1 MAVTKTVLKNTNQET
16 VVKVAGTD
24 AAVTIDLQTDCLA
37 STQALD
43 GATQTVNI
51 VSANWTGLPSSTITV
66 ARNSVTIIPITGDQP
81 QVLDFVG
88 QGYTDSVEN
97 TSDIVVT
104 ITGTAAVYLILR
116 KVGGYATKV
125 EMATYGAY
133 DDPTR
138 VGASTSMSG
147 SPDRV

>member
-43 GATQTVNI
+43 GVTQTVNI
-51 VSANWTGLPSSTITV
+51 ISANWTGLPSSTITV
-66 ARNSVTIIPITGDQP
+66 SRNSVTVLPITGDQP
-81 QVLDFVG
+81 QNLDLAG
-88 QGYTDSVEN
+88 QGYVDTVEN
-97 TSDIVVT
+97 TSDVVVT
-104 ITGTAAVYLILR
+104 ITGTAAIYLVLR
-116 KVGGYATKV
+116 KVSGYATKV
-125 EMATYGAY
+125 ENATYGIY

-138 VGASTSMSG
+138 VGASTTMSG
-147 SPDRV
+147 SPDKV